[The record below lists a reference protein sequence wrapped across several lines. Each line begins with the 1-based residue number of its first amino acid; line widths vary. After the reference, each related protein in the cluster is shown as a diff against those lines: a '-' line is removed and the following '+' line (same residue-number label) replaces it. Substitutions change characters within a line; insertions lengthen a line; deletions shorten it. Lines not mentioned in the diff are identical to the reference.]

1 MTAGLL
7 RDVLALLVGFLTGV
21 LSALFGIGGA
31 IVSNPGLRALGAAP
45 LVAVGTTLPSILPG
59 AVSGTLRYRREGLI
73 DWRLIV
79 PAAAAGLLAVVG
91 GSLLSHAVPG
101 QGHLLLL
108 LIAVLLA
115 FTAWRTAF
123 TGPSTTRENHGPP
136 PTTGAGEREAGER
149 EAGENGARGSEG
161 GDRGA
166 GVEGPGDRGVG
177 DSREHPTSRS
187 ATLPLRGASRRRV
200 GFLRADAPG
209 PGSPAPGSP
218 APGSPGQGAPGP
230 GAPGPRA
237 PGSASGLGATAG
249 SSGGLVPR
257 QRWIA
262 VGIGLVAGLLSGLL
276 GIGGGVIMV
285 PAFTEL
291 LSMSLKSAIAT
302 SLVCVGIFGVPA
314 TITHAFLGDIDWR
327 LAILLTIGVIPGAR
341 VGAALT
347 IRTAERRL
355 RLAVGVFLA
364 LVALVYF
371 VTETRA
377 LLAL

>member
-7 RDVLALLVGFLTGV
+7 RDALALLLGFVTGV

-31 IVSNPGLRALGAAP
+31 IVSNPGLRILGAAP

-59 AVSGTLRYRREGLI
+59 AISGTLRYRREGLI
-73 DWRLIV
+73 DWRLII

-115 FTAWRTAF
+115 VTAWRTAF
-123 TGPSTTRENHGPP
+123 TGATPEAEVP
-136 PTTGAGEREAGER
+136 GAGD
-149 EAGENGARGSEG
+149 N
-161 GDRGA
+161 
-166 GVEGPGDRGVG
+166 
-177 DSREHPTSRS
+177 REHPTSPS
-187 ATLPLRGASRRRV
+187 ATLPLRGGSHRRV
-200 GFLRADAPG
+200 GWSRAATPG
-209 PGSPAPGSP
+209 PGSPAPT
-218 APGSPGQGAPGP
+218 PGP
-230 GAPGPRA
+230 
-237 PGSASGLGATAG
+237 AG
-249 SSGGLVPR
+249 SDPVTSGRLAR
-257 QRWIA
+257 RRRWIA
-262 VGIGLVAGLLSGLL
+262 AGIGLSAGLLSGLL
-276 GIGGGVIMV
+276 GIGGGAIMV

-314 TITHAFLGDIDWR
+314 TITHAFLGDVDWR
-327 LAILLTIGVIPGAR
+327 LAILLAIGVIPGAR

-377 LLAL
+377 LLEEL

>member
-1 MTAGLL
+1 MHAGLL
-7 RDVLALLVGFLTGV
+7 RDVLSLLLGFLTGV

-73 DWRLIV
+73 DWRLIT

-101 QGHLLLL
+101 EGHLLLL
-108 LIAVLLA
+108 IIAFLLA

-123 TGPSTTRENHGPP
+123 TR
-136 PTTGAGEREAGER
+136 
-149 EAGENGARGSEG
+149 
-161 GDRGA
+161 
-166 GVEGPGDRGVG
+166 GVEDDPSSPAGAVDNPAHLDR
-177 DSREHPTSRS
+177 RP
-187 ATLPLRGASRRRV
+187 ATLPLRGASQRR
-200 GFLRADAPG
+200 GGLSRADTSG
-209 PGSPAPGSP
+209 PGSPGSE
-218 APGSPGQGAPGP
+218 A
-230 GAPGPRA
+230 
-237 PGSASGLGATAG
+237 
-249 SSGGLVPR
+249 R
-257 QRWIA
+257 QRRVA
-262 VGIGLVAGLLSGLL
+262 AGIGLVAGLLSGLL
-276 GIGGGVIMV
+276 GIGGGVVMV
-285 PAFTEL
+285 PAFSEL
-291 LSMSLKSAIAT
+291 LSLSLKSAIAT

-314 TITHAFLGDIDWR
+314 AITHALLGDVDWR
-327 LAILLTIGVIPGAR
+327 LAILLMIGVIPGAW

-347 IRTAERRL
+347 LRTAERRL

-364 LVALVYF
+364 VVALVYL